1 VSEQDTKVGNLDM
14 LEEKDRAII
23 RRAANTTKR
32 RESRWNIS
40 HELKAKAVLAL
51 DCAIHVLSERGEFA
65 DVSSCIKTLVA
76 MEGQN
81 QADDHLA
88 EKNERLDSGLLT
100 DNSAPINIRVEFDQR
115 G

>member
-1 VSEQDTKVGNLDM
+1 MSTPDTKVGNLDM

-40 HELKAKAVLAL
+40 HELKSKAVQAL
-51 DCAIHVLSERGEFA
+51 DCAIQVLSERGDFSNVA
-65 DVSSCIKTLVA
+65 SCIKTLVA

-88 EKNERLDSGLLT
+88 EKHDRIDSGLLT
-100 DNSAPINIRVEFDQR
+100 ENAAPVSIRVEFDQR

>member
-1 VSEQDTKVGNLDM
+1 MSDNTKVGSLDM

-40 HELKAKAVLAL
+40 PELKTRAVQAL
-51 DCAIHVLSERGEFA
+51 DCAIQVLSDRGEFA

-88 EKNERLDSGLLT
+88 DKNERLDSGLLT
-100 DNSAPINIRVEFDQR
+100 ENMAPVNIRVEFDQR